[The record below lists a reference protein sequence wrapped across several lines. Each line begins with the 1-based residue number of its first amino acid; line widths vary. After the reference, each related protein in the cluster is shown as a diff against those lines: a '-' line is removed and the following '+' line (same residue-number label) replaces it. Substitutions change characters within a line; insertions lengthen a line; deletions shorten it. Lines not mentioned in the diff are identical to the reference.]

1 MQRKEASDDSY
12 RRIMQ
17 ELMEYQKKDFSFSSG
32 RILGSMCTEPHPIAR
47 EAYTHFLSTN
57 IGDPELFPGTEQ
69 IKANLLSLIAD
80 MLHAPP
86 TATGLIVSGG
96 TEGNMTAMWLAKQLS
111 DHREIVI
118 PKSAHFSFEKI
129 ASMMDMKLVSVPL
142 DDRYCMDAPQLK
154 KLIGQ
159 KTCAVVGTAG
169 STELGAVDPLPDISD
184 ICYDEHLFFHVDAA
198 FGGFVLPFLK
208 KSSRN
213 IPDFDFRL
221 KGVSTISLD
230 AHKMGY
236 AAIPLGI
243 LMTRKRDWP
252 SEISVESHCISAQK
266 QAGILGTRSGGPVA
280 AAYATLSFLG
290 NEGYTKVIENCMK
303 LTRYTAKKIKDMG
316 LPLVTDPM
324 LNVIGV
330 RLKHVHEVSDA
341 LTREGW
347 KINRMAH
354 LSSIR
359 IVLMPQITQQ
369 HIDEFLPV
377 LEQCCKE
384 VGEL

>member
-1 MQRKEASDDSY
+1 MHRKAESDDHYQS
-12 RRIMQ
+12 IMQ
-17 ELMEYQKKDFSFSSG
+17 ELREYQKKDFSFASG
-32 RILGSMCTEPHPIAR
+32 RILGSMCADPHPIAQK
-47 EAYTHFLSTN
+47 AYTNFLSTN

-69 IKANLLSLIAD
+69 IKENLLSLIAD

-96 TEGNMTAMWLAKQLS
+96 TEGNITAMWLAKQLS
-111 DHREIVI
+111 EKREIII

-129 ASMMDMKLVSVPL
+129 ASMMDMKLVTAQL
-142 DDRYCMDAPQLK
+142 DKRYRTDVTQLK
-154 KLIGQ
+154 KLIRRE
-159 KTCAVVGTAG
+159 TCAVIGIAG
-169 STELGAVDPLPDISD
+169 STELGAVDPLPEMSD

-208 KSSRN
+208 KASSN
-213 IPDFDFRL
+213 IPIFDFRL

-243 LMTRKRDWP
+243 LMIRESNWP

-280 AAYATLSFLG
+280 AAYATMRFLG
-290 NEGYTKVIENCMK
+290 KEGYTKIIENCMN
-303 LTRYTAKKIKDMG
+303 LTRYTAAKIQEMG
-316 LPLVTDPM
+316 LHLVTEPM

-330 RLKHVHEVSDA
+330 KLKHVAEISDA

-347 KINRMAH
+347 KINRMVH

-359 IVLMPQITQQ
+359 IVLMPQITKQ
-369 HIDEFLPV
+369 HIDKFLPV
-377 LEQCCKE
+377 LEKCCKE